1 MSKDK
6 KTYNH
11 SNSKKK
17 TQKKKTKQKK
27 TKQNKTQK
35 KKENPTPQWTKG
47 NIDSFVLSNKKLDQV
62 LKKIKHLQKYDIL
75 EKWNL
80 YLPPSDQQRTGR
92 CWLFAYLNKLRLKSI
107 YHMKLPQTFAFSASY
122 MLFWDKYEK
131 CKYFL
136 QKISKYAQLPL
147 DDVNNHLLLRNMI
160 SDGGTWHMIQNLV
173 EKYGVVPYDSMK
185 ESFHTMNTTQLH
197 HYLNDFLKTS
207 SQKIRELPNTQHKSY
222 IEKQMKKVYILLVKA
237 IGTPP
242 KKVSFLQKGQ
252 KYSPQSFFKTQ
263 ISTLSGCSIKN
274 KVVLIHVPH
283 LKTNQYYTVPELN
296 NMQNGY
302 PLLYFNT
309 TMDVIKK
316 SVLYELSKDNPVWFG
331 CDFGPF
337 YHKEEAL
344 LNNNIFDYSHFTM
357 KKKDLFLEK
366 KHSISYY
373 QTNVNHAMLIR
384 GYYHNK
390 TNTKPLYWII
400 ENSHNTILKNVS
412 FENSHGTV
420 TLSDSWFDKYVVLVV
435 VEKKSIENK
444 TIQEKLK
451 NTSYVIELP
460 KWSNLGE
467 LL

>member
-17 TQKKKTKQKK
+17 TQKKKR
-27 TKQNKTQK
+27 KQNKTQK

-207 SQKIRELPNTQHKSY
+207 SQKKI
-222 IEKQMKKVYILLVKA
+222 
-237 IGTPP
+237 
-242 KKVSFLQKGQ
+242 
-252 KYSPQSFFKTQ
+252 
-263 ISTLSGCSIKN
+263 
-274 KVVLIHVPH
+274 
-283 LKTNQYYTVPELN
+283 
-296 NMQNGY
+296 
-302 PLLYFNT
+302 
-309 TMDVIKK
+309 
-316 SVLYELSKDNPVWFG
+316 
-331 CDFGPF
+331 
-337 YHKEEAL
+337 
-344 LNNNIFDYSHFTM
+344 
-357 KKKDLFLEK
+357 
-366 KHSISYY
+366 
-373 QTNVNHAMLIR
+373 
-384 GYYHNK
+384 
-390 TNTKPLYWII
+390 
-400 ENSHNTILKNVS
+400 
-412 FENSHGTV
+412 
-420 TLSDSWFDKYVVLVV
+420 
-435 VEKKSIENK
+435 
-444 TIQEKLK
+444 
-451 NTSYVIELP
+451 
-460 KWSNLGE
+460 
-467 LL
+467 